1 VPPVP
6 RRRHI
11 TEAGYRTLAVVAR
24 RVEPKTSLDDFPTPP
39 WATRALFEHV
49 LADRNGWDAL
59 SCLEPACGAGHMA
72 TPLRERFGTV
82 EAFDAHDYGY
92 AGVRDFLS
100 APPEAKSYD
109 WIVTNPPFRLAEEF
123 VLTALDVAS
132 SGVAMIVRTMF
143 LEGQGRYERLFS
155 VRPPTRVAQFTER
168 VPMVRG
174 RMSKASKTATGYA
187 WLVWE
192 QDRAAPLAFSWVP
205 PCRRRLERDY
215 DYDVPAPLTGL
226 KVVLAEGGPA

>member
-1 VPPVP
+1 
-6 RRRHI
+6 
-11 TEAGYRTLAVVAR
+11 
-24 RVEPKTSLDDFPTPP
+24 
-39 WATRALFEHV
+39 
-49 LADRNGWDAL
+49 
-59 SCLEPACGAGHMA
+59 MA
-72 TPLRERFGTV
+72 TPLRELFGTV

-100 APPEAKSYD
+100 VPPEAGSYD

-123 VLTALDVAS
+123 VWTALDVAS
-132 SGVAMIVRTMF
+132 IGVAMIVRTMF
-143 LEGQGRYERLFS
+143 LEGRGRYERLFS

-192 QDRAAPLAFSWVP
+192 RDRAGSLAFSWVP
-205 PCRRRLERDY
+205 PCRKRLERDH

-226 KVVLAEGGPA
+226 RLVSDKGGPA